1 MSTNGAQ
8 HSNGNIDRRLRRQS
22 VLSSSNPMSDSLP
35 IDCILVYDRTDSDRE
50 SDAENSPGPQN
61 KKRKKSSDRRRR
73 FEEYLSKKQRLVLQH
88 VVSRMKIFNK
98 YYLLD

>member
-8 HSNGNIDRRLRRQS
+8 HSNGNIDRSLRRQS

-50 SDAENSPGPQN
+50 SDAE
-61 KKRKKSSDRRRR
+61 KRKKSSDRRRR

-88 VVSRMKIFNK
+88 VVSRTEDF
-98 YYLLD
+98 

>member
-8 HSNGNIDRRLRRQS
+8 HSHGNIDRRLRRQS

-50 SDAENSPGPQN
+50 SDAE
-61 KKRKKSSDRRRR
+61 KRKKSSDRRRR